1 MTEAQPPKRGLTAQI
16 VRIFITSK
24 LSILFL
30 IASLLAGALALLV
43 TPREEEPQIVVP
55 FADVFVRFPGAS
67 AEETEK
73 LVATPLE
80 AKLWEIDGVEYVY
93 SMSRPGEAVVTVRFY
108 VGQDRERSL
117 VKVWN
122 KVMSNQDAVPPGV
135 TSWIVKPVEIDDV
148 PIILFTLSAADARAG
163 SPDLRR
169 IADEVLDKLARVP
182 NTGKSWVVGGQQR
195 RVTVYLDPARLAA
208 RGTSMLEVVGALRAA
223 NVNVQAGSFERGG
236 REVALEAGPFFGSAE
251 EVEAT
256 VVTAIDGR
264 PVYVRDVGRVADG
277 PEEIESYTR
286 IGFGPAAAQARNIG
300 EPHLHPDPPPLPEMA
315 TEEGTLFR
323 SPVSTSANGGGLGRR
338 LSERP
343 AVTIAIAKRKGT
355 NAVRVA
361 EEVIEAVRKLHGR
374 VIPDDVTVTVTR
386 NYGETANHKVNELVK
401 HLLIAIATIIVLLAI
416 ALGPKEAFIVA
427 IAVPMTLSITLLL
440 DLVFGYTINRV
451 TLFALIL
458 SLGLLVDDPIVDVE
472 NIFRHF
478 KLRKEPPLEAT
489 LTAIDEVRPP
499 TILATFTVIVS
510 FLPMFFITGMM
521 GPYMGPMAFNVPVAM
536 LLSLVVA
543 FTVTPW
549 ASYYLLKSEYG
560 KEGEAPFEITASR
573 TYRWYRATLGPLLA
587 SRRRARLFLFAVGLA
602 FIASALLAVTRAVP
616 LKMLPFDNKNELA
629 LVIDMPRGT
638 PLEGTDAVAR
648 DLGRYLVSVVEVT
661 DYETYVGLAS
671 PMDFNGMVRHYYLRR
686 GGNVGDIRIS
696 LLPKE
701 ARIQQSH
708 EIALR
713 IRPEIERI
721 GQQHGANVKIVEAP
735 PGPPVLA
742 TLVAEVYG
750 PLEASNEE
758 LIKVSKRVRGAME
771 KTAGVVD
778 VDDYAEADYEKIHYR
793 LDRGKAA
800 LTGVNVAEVAQTL
813 QGAVSGDGVGTVH
826 VPEERLP
833 LGLTVRLPRTART
846 SLPELLAL
854 RVKAA
859 TGTLVPLG
867 EIGTA
872 TTDPGERTIYH
883 KNLRRVAFVIA
894 EMAGRSPV
902 EAVFDLNRWLRGSP
916 LPAGYSVDFAGEG
929 EWKITVD
936 VFRDL
941 GLAFAAALAMIYV
954 LLVAQT
960 QSLLMPVIIMIAIP
974 LTVIGIMPGFWLLNL
989 LFTTPVG
996 AYATPVFF
1004 TATGMIGMIALA
1016 GIVVRNSIIL
1026 IDFIEHIRGRDPGAP
1041 LAEAVIEAGATRLR
1055 PIFLTAGAAMFG
1067 SFVITL
1073 DPIFSGLA
1081 WSFIFGIF
1089 ASTAFSLVVV
1099 PVVYYLIYQPRA
1111 GATA

>member
-1 MTEAQPPKRGLTAQI
+1 MTAPPRPTRGLTAQ
-16 VRIFITSK
+16 VVEVFITSK

-43 TPREEEPQIVVP
+43 TAREEEPQIVVP
-55 FADVFVRFPGAS
+55 FADVFVQFPGAS
-67 AEETEK
+67 AQETEK

-80 AKLWEIDGVEYVY
+80 QKLWEIDGVEYVY
-93 SMSRPGEAVVTVRFY
+93 SMSRPGEAVATVRFY
-108 VGQDRERSL
+108 VGEDRERSL

-148 PIILFTLSAADARAG
+148 AIVLFTLSAAG
-163 SPDLRR
+163 SGGGDLRR
-169 IADEVLDKLARVP
+169 VADEVLDKLTRVP
-182 NTGKSWVVGGQQR
+182 NTGRSWVVGGQR
-195 RVTVYLDPARLAA
+195 RQVTVYADPVKLAA
-208 RGTSMLEVVGALRAA
+208 RGLSLLEVVRALGAA
-223 NVNVQAGSFERGG
+223 NLNVQAGSFERGG
-236 REVALEAGPFFGSAE
+236 REVLLEAGPFFGSAD
-251 EVEAT
+251 EVANS
-256 VVTAIDGR
+256 VLAAPAGH
-264 PVYVRDVGRVADG
+264 PVYVRDVARVIDG
-277 PEEIESYTR
+277 PEEVQSYSR
-286 IGFGPAAAQARNIG
+286 IGFGPAAAQARVVGQPHG
-300 EPHLHPDPPPLPEMA
+300 ELAPAQLHD
-315 TEEGTLFR
+315 
-323 SPVSTSANGGGLGRR
+323 SSAPRPGE
-338 LSERP
+338 ERP
-343 AVTIAIAKRKGT
+343 AVTIAVAKRKGT

-361 EEVIEAVRKLHGR
+361 EEVIREVEALRGS
-374 VIPDDVTVTVTR
+374 VIPDDVAVHITR
-386 NYGETANHKVNELVK
+386 DYGETANHKVNELVK
-401 HLLIAIATIIVLLAI
+401 HLLIAIATIIVLLAL

-427 IAVPMTLSITLLL
+427 LAVPMTLAITLLL
-440 DLVFGYTINRV
+440 DLIFGYTINRV

-478 KLRKEPPLEAT
+478 KLRQEPPLEAT
-489 LTAIDEVRPP
+489 LTAVDEVRPP

-521 GPYMGPMAFNVPVAM
+521 GPYMAPMAFNVPVAM
-536 LLSLVVA
+536 LTSLVVA

-549 ASYYLLKSEYG
+549 ASYHLLKGEYG
-560 KEGEAPFEITASR
+560 KGGAAPFAITQSAA
-573 TYRWYRATLGPLLA
+573 YRWYRAVLAPLLA
-587 SRRRARLFLFAVGLA
+587 RPRRAALFLLAVVLA
-602 FIASALLAVTRAVP
+602 FAGSALLAVTRAVP

-638 PLEGTDAVAR
+638 ALEDTDAVTRA
-648 DLGRYLVSVVEVT
+648 LGAYLATVAEVT
-661 DYETYVGLAS
+661 DYESYVGLAS

-686 GGNVGDIRIS
+686 GGHVADMRIN

-701 ARIQQSH
+701 ARTQQSH

-713 IRPEIERI
+713 LRPEVERI
-721 GQQHGANVKIVEAP
+721 GRSYGANVKIVEAP

-742 TLVAEVYG
+742 TVVAEVYG
-750 PLEASNEE
+750 PLSASNDD
-758 LIKVSKRVRGAME
+758 LVAVSKRVRHALE
-771 KTAGVVD
+771 QIDGVVD
-778 VDDYAEADYEKIHYR
+778 VDDYAEAEHSKMHYR
-793 LDRGKAA
+793 LDRDKAA
-800 LTGVNVAEVAQTL
+800 LTGVSVETAARTL
-813 QGAVSGDGVGTVH
+813 QIALAGSPVGRVH

-833 LGLTVRLPRTART
+833 LA
-846 SLPELLAL
+846 LAL
-854 RVKAA
+854 RVPRAQRSAA
-859 TGTLVPLG
+859 ADLLALQVQSSAGALVALG
-867 EIGTA
+867 EIGSVA
-872 TTDPGERTIYH
+872 EESGERTIYH
-883 KNLRRVAFVIA
+883 KNLRPVAFVIA

-902 EAVFDLNRWLRGSP
+902 EAVFDLQRWQSQHP
-916 LPAGYSVDFAGEG
+916 LPAGYSLDLAGEG

-941 GLAFAAALAMIYV
+941 GLAFGAALLMIYV

-960 QSLLMPVIIMIAIP
+960 QSLLIPVVIMIAIP
-974 LTVIGIMPGFWLLNL
+974 LTVIGIMPGFWVLNL
-989 LFTTPVG
+989 LFTEPVG

-1026 IDFIEHIRGRDPGAP
+1026 IDFIEHIRSRGDGRS

-1055 PIFLTAGAAMFG
+1055 PIVLTAGAAMSG
-1067 SFVITL
+1067 SVVITL

-1099 PVVYYLIYQPRA
+1099 PLVYFLLHRQHA
-1111 GATA
+1111 AA